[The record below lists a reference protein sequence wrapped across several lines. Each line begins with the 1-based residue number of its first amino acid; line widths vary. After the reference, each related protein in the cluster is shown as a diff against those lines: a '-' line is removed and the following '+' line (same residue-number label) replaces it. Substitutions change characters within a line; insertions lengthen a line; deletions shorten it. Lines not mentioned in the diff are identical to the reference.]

1 MDKFLM
7 FLVYTVSNIINYGP
21 WIIYMFSVPRT
32 LHMFQLESYNY
43 KDYFNW
49 LSKNGKN
56 AFSQGLRQFF
66 ACGATFLAI
75 ILINI
80 LTALKSPASLI
91 GAVYGVELLAL
102 IVVFLTT
109 NIIQIVRDKKNM
121 KNAKK
126 QLKYTARA
134 KRLML
139 LNFIVMI
146 FLEVIFTSYIYSD
159 LGAGETENVTDL
171 VFIMQTLSRFALYS
185 AFIAVIP
192 INMIIANFFAWPTEQ
207 IINNWYINSARR
219 KLRKKNYRHI
229 IRIGITGSY
238 GKTST
243 KFALATILSEKYN
256 VLATP
261 ESYNTT
267 MGNVRVIREQLK
279 PEHEVFISEMGARRV
294 GDISEICDFVK
305 PQIGIITSIGPQH
318 LETFKTIEKVTQ
330 TKAELINTMDSDGV
344 VFLPIDNQYCS
355 NLYSKEKKKKYS
367 YSLNNKVADVYA
379 KDIVLNE
386 NGSNFIAVTPIGEIS
401 CTTKLLGEHNI
412 ENILGCIA
420 IAIHMGL
427 SKEQIEAGVRKIEP
441 VPHRLQ
447 ILNSGNGNIVIDDAF
462 NSNPV
467 GAKMALDVLS
477 KFSGRKIVITPGMVE
492 LGSKEFEENK
502 KFGKHMAK
510 TVDIAILVGVKRSEP
525 IVAGLR
531 EEKFDDQNIYI
542 VANLDEATQKLAK
555 ISKLGDVVLFE
566 NDLPDNYNE

>member
-7 FLVYTVSNIINYGP
+7 FLVYAVSNIINYGP

-134 KRLML
+134 KRLMFW
-139 LNFIVMI
+139 NFIVMV
-146 FLEVIFTSYIYSD
+146 FLEVIFTSYIYSG

-171 VFIMQTLSRFALYS
+171 VFIMQTLSKFALYS

-207 IINNWYINSARR
+207 NINNWYISSARR

-279 PEHEVFISEMGARRV
+279 PEHQVFISEMGARRV

-420 IAIHMGL
+420 ITIHMGL

-447 ILNSGNGNIVIDDAF
+447 ILKSGNGNIVIDDAF
-462 NSNPV
+462 NSNPT
-467 GAKMALDVLS
+467 GSKMALEVLNMMPG
-477 KFSGRKIVITPGMVE
+477 KKIIVTPGMIE
-492 LGSKEFEENK
+492 LGPHQYDLNYKFGEYIADVCDEVILIGEHQTKPIYEGLISNNYSKEHIF
-502 KFGKHMAK
+502 
-510 TVDIAILVGVKRSEP
+510 ILNDVKEAF
-525 IVAGLR
+525 VLM
-531 EEKFDDQNIYI
+531 EKLKNNETY
-542 VANLDEATQKLAK
+542 
-555 ISKLGDVVLFE
+555 VLLE
-566 NDLPDNYNE
+566 NDLPDLFNE